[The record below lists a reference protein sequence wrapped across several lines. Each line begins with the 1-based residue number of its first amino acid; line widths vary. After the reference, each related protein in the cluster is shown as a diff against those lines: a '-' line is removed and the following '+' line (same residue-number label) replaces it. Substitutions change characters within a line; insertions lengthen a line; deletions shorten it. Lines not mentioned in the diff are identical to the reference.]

1 MERNSPQA
9 IYDLLKEWGIEFKS
23 MVHPEAATM
32 EDCKAIGEK
41 LGAPFCKNLFL
52 ANRQQTEFFL
62 LLIGEDKKFRT
73 AEVSKKVGRSRL
85 SFGNED
91 KLYQALGVRPGSIS
105 PLGLV
110 FDENHEIHLIV
121 DEDVAALPAFC
132 VHPCRNTESL
142 VISQEGFQE
151 YLKHTGHTPQ
161 YIQITGE
168 VPEKE

>member
-1 MERNSPQA
+1 M
-9 IYDLLKEWGIEFKS
+9 
-23 MVHPEAATM
+23 
-32 EDCKAIGEK
+32 
-41 LGAPFCKNLFL
+41 
-52 ANRQQTEFFL
+52 
-62 LLIGEDKKFRT
+62 
-73 AEVSKKVGRSRL
+73 